1 MAIRQKYIDFI
12 LENLIYPQVK
22 IQLPIPAD
30 DGEYY
35 CVQEG
40 TILYM
45 DITIQVIERYTRAV
59 KLKLNFDAYEKEQI
73 FFIPIAEAPELIER
87 KLHYMLKKAVM
98 ETFENNGRRQEI
110 KQWYDDA
117 KKNRFIK
124 LRK

>member
-87 KLHYMLKKAVM
+87 KLHYMLKKVVM

-110 KQWYDDA
+110 KQWYDEA
-117 KKNRFIK
+117 KRNRFI
-124 LRK
+124 

>member
-45 DITIQVIERYTRAV
+45 DITIQLIERYTRSV
-59 KLKLNFDAYEKEQI
+59 KLKLYFDAYEKEQI

-87 KLHYMLKKAVM
+87 KLHYMLKKVVM

-110 KQWYDDA
+110 KQWYDEA
-117 KKNRFIK
+117 KRNRFI
-124 LRK
+124 

>member
-1 MAIRQKYIDFI
+1 MAIRKKYIDFI

-22 IQLPIPAD
+22 IQLPIPGD

-87 KLHYMLKKAVM
+87 KLHYMLKKVVM

-110 KQWYDDA
+110 KQWYDEA
-117 KKNRFIK
+117 KRNRFI
-124 LRK
+124 